1 MRAPRSRHGGGAS
14 VAHHASRGVT
24 VGIDMVSIDAIEDS
38 IRVHAERYLGRV
50 YTTTELDD
58 CRLADGS
65 YDARGLAARVAAKEA
80 VLKVLRVQDGGIP
93 WRAIG
98 VRRDQTGRPAIELSG
113 PAEALAHERGIETF
127 ELSLT
132 HTGPFAAA
140 VVVAGVRGES

>member
-1 MRAPRSRHGGGAS
+1 LRAPRSRHGGGAS
-14 VAHHASRGVT
+14 LARSAPRGVT
-24 VGIDMVSIDAIEDS
+24 VGIDMVSIEAIEDS

-50 YTTTELDD
+50 YTTTELDE
-58 CRLADGS
+58 CRLADGG
-65 YDARGLAARVAAKEA
+65 YDARALAARVAAKEA
-80 VLKVLRVQDGGIP
+80 VLKVLAVEDGGIP

-98 VRRDQTGRPAIELSG
+98 VRHDETGRPVIELSG
-113 PAEALAHERGIETF
+113 PAEELAHERGIQTL